1 MNVRSVLDKYGLRAD
16 KAFGQNFLT
25 DENILRKI
33 AEASG
38 ADKSSHVLEVGPG
51 LGALT
56 ERLAQNAGFVT
67 AVEADRRLLP
77 ALTDRFGDSENIRL
91 VQGDIL
97 KQDLAELM
105 VAPPGL
111 TTRLCANLPYN
122 ITTPVIIK
130 ALESG
135 LFSSVTVMVQKEVAE
150 RMAAA
155 PGISDYGAFSVFTQ
169 YYSIPKRLFSVP
181 PTCFFPPPK
190 VTSAVIRLEVL
201 KTPPVATDD
210 TALFFRVVRAAF
222 AQRRKTL
229 LNALSGEFSALGK
242 ERIAAVLDVCGLP
255 PQVRGETLELS
266 QFAEVS
272 NQIGAVL
279 D

>member
-1 MNVRSVLDKYGLRAD
+1 LNVRSVLDKYGLRAD

>member
-1 MNVRSVLDKYGLRAD
+1 LNVRSVLNNYGLRAD

-33 AEASG
+33 AASSG
-38 ADKSSHVLEVGPG
+38 ADKESHVLEVGPG

-56 ERLAQNAGFVT
+56 EYLAQSAGFVT
-67 AVEADRRLLP
+67 AVEADRRLIP
-77 ALTDRFGDSENIRL
+77 ALTDRFGETGNVRL

-97 KQDLAELM
+97 KQDFSELLT
-105 VAPPGL
+105 AQSGL
-111 TTRLCANLPYN
+111 VPRLCANLPYN

-135 LFSSVTVMVQKEVAE
+135 LFASVTVMVQKEVAE
-150 RMAAA
+150 RMAAV
-155 PGISDYGAFSVFTQ
+155 PGSPDYGAFSVFTQ
-169 YYSIPKRLFSVP
+169 YYSLPKRLFSVP

-201 KTPPVATDD
+201 KAPPVPIGD
-210 TALFFRVVRAAF
+210 TTLFFRVVRAAF

-229 LNALSGEFSALGK
+229 TNALSGEFSALGK
-242 ERIAAVLDVCGLP
+242 ERIAAVIEGCGLP
-255 PQVRGETLELS
+255 PQVRGETLTLA
-266 QFAEVS
+266 QFAEVA
-272 NQIGAVL
+272 NLIGKMP